1 LIAHR
6 LRQPVILGYLIIGV
20 AIGPHALGLVGDLD
34 IVEADDTIGV
44 TLLVFTLGMEISIAQ
59 LREIGN
65 IGIWGGIA
73 QGDG

>member
-1 LIAHR
+1 M
-6 LRQPVILGYLIIGV
+6 